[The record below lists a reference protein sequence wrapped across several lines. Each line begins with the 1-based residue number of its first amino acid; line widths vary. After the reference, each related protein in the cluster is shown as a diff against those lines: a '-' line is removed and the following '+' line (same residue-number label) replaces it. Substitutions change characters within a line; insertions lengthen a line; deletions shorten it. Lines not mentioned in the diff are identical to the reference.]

1 MINYEVVEGKEKADV
16 TLYALSTCGWCLKTK
31 KLLNS
36 LGIKYRYVYV
46 DKLDEKES
54 AEAAKEILKWN
65 PDESFPT
72 LVIDNS
78 SCILGFDEEK
88 IKEKLG

>member
-54 AEAAKEILKWN
+54 TEAAKEILKWN